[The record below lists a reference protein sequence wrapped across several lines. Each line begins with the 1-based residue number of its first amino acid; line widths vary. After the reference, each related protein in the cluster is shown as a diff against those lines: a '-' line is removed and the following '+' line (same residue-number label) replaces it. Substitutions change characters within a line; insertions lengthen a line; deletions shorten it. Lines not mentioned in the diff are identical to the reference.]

1 MCIQCIFTNF
11 ALTIKLNRGR
21 GLEVPYFITPGMIDR
36 NLIIQ
41 LTEERLKADQFIVDV
56 TVGQA
61 NQISVL
67 LDSDT
72 GITIDDCIQVSRNIE
87 GNLDR
92 EAEDFELQVSSAGL
106 GKPFKVHRQYVKNMA
121 NEVEV
126 VFKNGQK
133 QSGILKQVDESGFDL
148 EISKNEK
155 VEGKKKKQIVTRVQ
169 RISFD
174 ETKTVKNSIK
184 F

>member
-1 MCIQCIFTNF
+1 MI
-11 ALTIKLNRGR
+11 NR
-21 GLEVPYFITPGMIDR
+21 D
-36 NLIIQ
+36 LIIQ
-41 LTEERLKADQFIVDV
+41 LTEEKLKKDQFIVEV

-61 NQISVL
+61 NRISVL
-67 LDSDT
+67 LDSET
-72 GITIDDCIQVSRNIE
+72 GITIDDCIQVSRHIE

-106 GKPFKVHRQYVKNMA
+106 GQPFKVHRQYIKNLER
-121 NEVEV
+121 EVEV
-126 VFKNGQK
+126 VLTNGQK
-133 QSGILKQVDESGFDL
+133 QTGILKNADESGFDL

-155 VEGKKKKQIVTRVQ
+155 AEGQKKKQLATHTL

-174 ETKTVKNSIK
+174 EAKTVKTIVK